1 MRPEQDPRGKEPH
14 GTGGETRLR
23 LLSLAPVG
31 GGGKPHV
38 EWRGGRKAD
47 GRAVSAV
54 LEARAL
60 YSRQPRACPG
70 RPWSR
75 GGLRGDFGPAQT
87 GGTVARECQVSRH
100 GQQGQI

>member
-1 MRPEQDPRGKEPH
+1 MGAACLRSEGQGATWH
-14 GTGGETRLR
+14 GWETRLS

-31 GGGKPHV
+31 GGRKPHV
-38 EWRGGRKAD
+38 EWRGGRKAA

-70 RPWSR
+70 RPWSC
-75 GGLRGDFGPAQT
+75 GGLRGDFGPVQT
-87 GGTVARECQVSRH
+87 GVSVA
-100 GQQGQI
+100 